1 MRTGPIRVRHA
12 RAATTLTLAL
22 ALTLALLLATP
33 ALAHP
38 FVVGGGRVPVQSLA
52 SIQLDLAHG
61 CGVERAGAGPD
72 TDEVALEVPDWLRI
86 VDVPEPDGWRV
97 SIEDAT
103 DTQLDAGVTGVV
115 VWAADGGAEPA
126 PRFALDVVV
135 DGEAGET
142 RFLRVSQR
150 CGDAV
155 ERWVGT
161 PDEPAEQPAVRLR
174 LEPVDPASPPPPL
187 PEPEPQPQPAPKPAP
202 APEPAPQPV
211 PAPDTPAASSSEH
224 AAPDATDAGD
234 AAADDPAA
242 TGGRRTAA
250 IAAVGGALAV
260 AAALAE
266 RRRRVRGGRAPSR

>member
-1 MRTGPIRVRHA
+1 MRTGPIHA
-12 RAATTLTLAL
+12 RRATATTLATTL

-52 SIQLDLAHG
+52 TIQLDLAHG
-61 CGVERAGAGPD
+61 CGVESAGAGPD

-103 DTQLDAGVTGVV
+103 DAQLDAGVTGVV

-161 PDEPAEQPAVRLR
+161 PDAPAEQPAVRLR
-174 LEPVDPASPPPPL
+174 LEPADPASPPPPL
-187 PEPEPQPQPAPKPAP
+187 PEPEPEPEPAPEPTPEP
-202 APEPAPQPV
+202 APEPAPGPDA
-211 PAPDTPAASSSEH
+211 APDTPAASSSEH
-224 AAPDATDAGD
+224 SASDDADASTDAD
-234 AAADDPAA
+234 APAA
-242 TGGRRTAA
+242 TGGRWTAA

-260 AAALAE
+260 AAALAA
-266 RRRRVRGGRAPSR
+266 RRRSVA